1 MRCTQVGRVDGKVCG
16 RPLVGNRHWCW
27 VHPEAE
33 QDYGPYAGED
43 ARDRRDAAKI
53 DREAEIDDEAVQLS
67 FELPFRR
74 PMVVST
80 FSEGEMA
87 TWTAAHR

>member
-1 MRCTQVGRVDGKVCG
+1 VCLPG
-16 RPLVGNRHWCW
+16 FEFP
-27 VHPEAE
+27 
-33 QDYGPYAGED
+33 
-43 ARDRRDAAKI
+43 
-53 DREAEIDDEAVQLS
+53 RE
-67 FELPFRR
+67 R